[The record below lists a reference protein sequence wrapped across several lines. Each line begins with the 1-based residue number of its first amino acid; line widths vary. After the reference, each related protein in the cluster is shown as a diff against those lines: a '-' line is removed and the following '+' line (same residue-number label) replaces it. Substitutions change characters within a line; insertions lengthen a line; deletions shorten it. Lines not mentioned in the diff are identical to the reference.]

1 MPASGG
7 KNLDVQFGYRTW
19 GTTLDLMAKELGST
33 PDHLKIDVDG
43 IEPLI
48 LQGGR
53 ETLLKVSSVLVEI
66 ETDDTSKAAAIHNLL
81 TAAGLSLASV
91 ENFSWAGAR
100 NEIWRRAP

>member
-1 MPASGG
+1 
-7 KNLDVQFGYRTW
+7 
-19 GTTLDLMAKELGST
+19 MAEKLGST

-43 IEPLI
+43 IESLI

-66 ETDDTSKAAAIHNLL
+66 ETDDTSGAAEIHSLL
-81 TAAGLSLASV
+81 TAAGLSLSSV

-100 NEIWRRAP
+100 NEIWRRAK